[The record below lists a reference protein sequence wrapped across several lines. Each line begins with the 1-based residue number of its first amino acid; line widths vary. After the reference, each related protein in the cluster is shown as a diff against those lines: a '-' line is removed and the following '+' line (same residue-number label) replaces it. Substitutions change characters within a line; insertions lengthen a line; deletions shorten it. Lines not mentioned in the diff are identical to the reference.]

1 MQTVPRN
8 GDDARRRL
16 QGAAL
21 ELWSERGYE
30 RTTTA
35 EIAARAGVTT
45 RTFFRHF
52 PDKREVLFDSG
63 GEMRDILVATVAAAP
78 AELTPLKVLQK
89 ALSAV
94 EPLFEQNRPY
104 ASVRQ
109 KVIAETPALQERELA
124 KAATLA
130 AALAAALHARGVEPR
145 RASLAA
151 QAAMAAFAYA
161 ATCWSEDAAESLDIH
176 VARAFDELGSL
187 ASS

>member
-1 MQTVPRN
+1 VPRN

-78 AELTPLKVLQK
+78 AELTPLKVLQR
-89 ALSAV
+89 AFCAV

-104 ASVRQ
+104 AGARQ
-109 KVIAETPALQERELA
+109 KLIAETPALQERELA
-124 KAATLA
+124 KAA
-130 AALAAALHARGVEPR
+130 ALAGALAEALRARGVEPR

-161 ATCWSEDAAESLDIH
+161 ATCWSEDDTKGLDAHITC
-176 VARAFDELGSL
+176 AFDELGLLTS
-187 ASS
+187 AG

>member
-1 MQTVPRN
+1 VPRS
-8 GDDARRRL
+8 GVDARRRL

-21 ELWSERGYE
+21 ELWNERGYD

-78 AELTPLKVLQK
+78 PEMSPLKVLQR
-89 ALSAV
+89 AFVAV

-104 ASVRQ
+104 AGVRQ
-109 KVIAETPALQERELA
+109 KVIAETPALQERDLA
-124 KAATLA
+124 KG
-130 AALAAALHARGVEPR
+130 AALAAALAEALRSRGVEPR
-145 RASLAA
+145 RATLAA
-151 QAAMAAFAYA
+151 QAAMAAFAHA
-161 ATCWSEDAAESLDIH
+161 AACWSEDAAEGLDAH
-176 VARAFDELGSL
+176 VARAFAEL
-187 ASS
+187 ASLSST